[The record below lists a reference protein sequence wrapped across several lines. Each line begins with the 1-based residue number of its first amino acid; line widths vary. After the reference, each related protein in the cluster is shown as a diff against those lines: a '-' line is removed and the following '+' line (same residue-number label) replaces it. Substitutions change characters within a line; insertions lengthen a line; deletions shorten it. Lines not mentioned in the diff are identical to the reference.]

1 MSKFQ
6 NIKFYV
12 LCRYKLKVSQEEIYI
27 EIKRLFG
34 MYIDRSI
41 SDSVK
46 RWINAFENEIDF
58 VKRDR
63 EYSYSRYNNFALDN
77 LLFKVNNKNFDEP
90 DSIQKKKFYA
100 LCRFQLRQCPETINK
115 ELNEI
120 FYNDSIELIKEWIH
134 DSWLNGKPVYYK
146 LFNIKKNAPNTNLD
160 YFTRENEMEQELKEM
175 KLKNKELSDLI
186 TSQSM
191 KFIEDTCLA
200 KKYWE
205 DNVSKLN
212 TELNELKSL
221 NSKLNCELYKTKSQL
236 LNSIEQN
243 NKAIKLENDLNQCMD
258 KLHVMQTE
266 YENQLD
272 SLKSKRLDRNI
283 RKWSRIKRATSKL
296 VLMNRIKSREIF
308 NRKLKFIVESKKKNA
323 QYVIKHIKNEYNCEI
338 SNLRKQFRI
347 TKNSDKI
354 TEIGLLEAKYNTAL
368 NSKIKYEHQ
377 N

>member
-1 MSKFQ
+1 M
-6 NIKFYV
+6 
-12 LCRYKLKVSQEEIYI
+12 
-27 EIKRLFG
+27 
-34 MYIDRSI
+34 
-41 SDSVK
+41 
-46 RWINAFENEIDF
+46 
-58 VKRDR
+58 
-63 EYSYSRYNNFALDN
+63 
-77 LLFKVNNKNFDEP
+77 
-90 DSIQKKKFYA
+90 
-100 LCRFQLRQCPETINK
+100 
-115 ELNEI
+115 
-120 FYNDSIELIKEWIH
+120 
-134 DSWLNGKPVYYK
+134 
-146 LFNIKKNAPNTNLD
+146 
-160 YFTRENEMEQELKEM
+160 
-175 KLKNKELSDLI
+175 I